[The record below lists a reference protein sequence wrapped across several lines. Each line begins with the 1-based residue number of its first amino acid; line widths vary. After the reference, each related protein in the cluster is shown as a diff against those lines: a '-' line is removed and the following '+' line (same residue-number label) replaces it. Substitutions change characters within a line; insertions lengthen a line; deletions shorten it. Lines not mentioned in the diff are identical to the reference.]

1 MLFLSG
7 FELYTRCVPLNSV
20 FELFGILQ
28 TELPASVPGIQTY
41 NILFYLLPIADLKTV
56 FKNYGKNKL

>member
-7 FELYTRCVPLNSV
+7 FELYTRWVPLNSV
-20 FELFGILQ
+20 FELFGIVQ

-41 NILFYLLPIADLKTV
+41 NILF
-56 FKNYGKNKL
+56 